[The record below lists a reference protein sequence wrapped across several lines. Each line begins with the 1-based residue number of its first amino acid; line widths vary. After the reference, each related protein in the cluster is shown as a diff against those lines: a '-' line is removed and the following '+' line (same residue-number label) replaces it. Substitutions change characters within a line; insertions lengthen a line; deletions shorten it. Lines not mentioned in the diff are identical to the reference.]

1 MPSDE
6 LTYDDYLEHY
16 GVKGMKWGKRKRNA
30 NYSDDQMKRDSQVY
44 GKRGAKR
51 INKNMNKG
59 DSVSTARSLEK
70 TRRDTVASNAVD
82 IRGRTDRS
90 RGIKRTVGG
99 TVGTIVGGVG
109 ASRATTALGNLATSR
124 VGQQALTKI
133 TKDPVISAQ
142 LGASISTFTRNPKNR
157 LAISS
162 GGAVVGGMMGTNAPR
177 TVSKAYVKAKG
188 YNPNRL

>member
-1 MPSDE
+1 MSDIDYE
-6 LTYDDYLEHY
+6 DYLEHY
-16 GVKGMKWGKRKRNA
+16 GVKGMKWGKRKRNS

-59 DSVSTARSLEK
+59 DSVSTARSVEK
-70 TRRDTVASNAVD
+70 TRRDTVASKAVD

-90 RGIKRTVGG
+90 RNFKQTVGG
-99 TVGTIVGGVG
+99 AVGGAAGGFAANRAAAAVG
-109 ASRATTALGNLATSR
+109 KLATSR

-133 TKDPVISAQ
+133 TKDPIVSAQ
-142 LGASISTFTRNPKNR
+142 LGASVSTFTRNPKNR
-157 LAISS
+157 AMVAS
-162 GGAVVGGMMGTNAPR
+162 GGAMVGGMMGAKAPR
-177 TVSKAYVKAKG
+177 TASTTYVKAKG